1 MKSAISQPFSV
12 TASKEPVSVKSIA
25 RYYLTEASGTT
36 PSANDSRWKLVN
48 EGEAVPM
55 PTSAAP
61 YLWKKT
67 VTTFTDGTSST
78 AIEFGGSL
86 GKNGIDYDLVPSHS
100 SIVKA
105 EDGTLSPTNVSCKI
119 IKRNADG
126 TAEQLSSVPTGYS
139 IAVYRDSTTVSSAY
153 TPGSNVST
161 SGTTTSISF
170 VLKYGSVEVERH
182 SLNVIAEGGQ
192 GIDGRGIQSQ
202 DYRFKATASSA
213 VPSSPT
219 NDTTWN
225 TWNALSRIEYS
236 ASNPYLWRC
245 CKTVYVD
252 GNGNTETTYLVDG
265 PTVWGQDGD
274 DAVYLD
280 LDNQMDSISVNP
292 SGAMTD
298 LQTFTIHATL
308 YKGASPVTG
317 GITAPTASSIAL
329 NGVTPTVNTSG
340 GVVTIQYAFTSIP
353 TIFEDRHYTVTIPVV
368 YGGKTYSA
376 VFTLAPV
383 RKGESA
389 RTYNVIPSMSACPFA
404 RNSDNSLSPASYS
417 VTCGYS
423 SSNGSSVAT
432 YANVTG
438 TFNTSWHIFYR
449 KKSNN
454 SYDPWTSYG
463 GAITIT
469 SSYQAIEFCI
479 AKTTTASSVVDSN
492 IVDREVVPVLV
503 GGANG
508 ANGTNAFVVDLD
520 NEMDAIPCDS
530 SGYLSSARTFNLNI
544 GAYYGTT
551 SVNLNSVSCTVNSTN
566 SGISINTNT
575 AKSPVI
581 TFAAGTY
588 SGTYEFTFTCKHNTY
603 GTRTVVFT
611 VVVQKAGS
619 PGSSPAIY
627 NLVPSHTSLSFAR
640 DSNGNLTGSYSV
652 TCQVSRT
659 VGGSTSIVTP
669 STYGLTIKW
678 GWNSTDP
685 CTATYSSALS
695 LNTSSASNTNLVF
708 ELYSGS
714 TRIDRETIPI
724 IKDGPKGGTGDPGTG
739 ISAVYFA
746 RMFTMA
752 FSAPGERASGWIG
765 STESNY
771 PTEQGLSKEN
781 RFLWERKT
789 TSYTNGKSPT
799 YEVSLIAQY
808 ESGVCANLLEDTA
821 FNDINDMDA
830 WNTKN
835 GSVISLAYDNNNGF
849 NKSPQVQAVTNVLQ
863 QRVYRSGVVQKLAP
877 STWYTLSFYA
887 RAWEYYDIYNGSA
900 VYNSVSPYYAVQTA
914 FGSIYLDPGQE
925 VTAFVTGYV
934 ASSAVKMRYYIYR
947 ESANGTWAQSSYT
960 EFTSTSASTRTIVF
974 KNNLSSSVQVYFR
987 GYVFLANGSQN
998 SSSASTNRGYVT
1010 CVRLYRGCMLDTYLY
1025 RGDSGNAIAN
1035 DTAHPWIVDGKA
1047 ISAATTLRDGG
1058 SLPEMSGTYVGFSAD
1073 GHVRWQLTGQWKRHS
1088 VTFFTSA
1095 SLAADVDYSV
1105 LFRLMGVGHNTIIAE
1120 PKLERNTMATEWIE
1134 HTNDRMAADF
1144 QHIYAGVWSASTAYM
1159 YANGVRHVVRAPKS
1173 DGTKT
1178 FFRLKKRTP
1187 ASGRVS
1193 STSPYADTSWWEEA
1207 SFLRFAAA
1215 ELLLADQA
1223 IITFTQTNRILVKN
1237 SAGNVS
1243 AGMGGAIGDGDVPLW
1258 VGASYDDRLSAP
1270 FRVNI
1275 QGHIFG
1281 TKGMIGGWVLADT
1294 KMYSQLGR
1302 INGTES
1308 TDYTNSSFVPNIS
1321 LDSVNGEILAGKD
1334 VRINGDGIQLFNGNT
1349 LCAKLSNE
1357 FINTAID
1364 TTPQT
1369 GNGTL
1374 STYYSSSVY
1383 IPTTAYYRATATW
1396 QVTKDCGYCYNGSTI
1411 KLTNATFKITL
1422 PAAPSGGTLS
1432 WGTSTLKVY
1441 VKGSN
1446 GGSYVFYTTTVTTST
1461 INQALTFSNTVTIDG
1476 SSLKEGRYTIYYE
1489 IVSNFT
1495 SQSAS
1500 GSTPSATLYIS
1511 AAGWSYSRSV
1521 ALITLIGNNG
1531 IFTRNSNTT
1540 YMIQTSG
1547 GFLARC
1553 GNYALRVTSSG
1564 IQKSVNGGTNWTSL

>member
-48 EGEAVPM
+48 EGEAAPM

-105 EDGTLSPTNVSCKI
+105 EDGTLSPANVSCKI

-126 TAEQLSSVPTGYS
+126 TAENLSSVPTGYS

-202 DYRFKATASSA
+202 DYRFKATASSPM
-213 VPSSPT
+213 PSSPT

-225 TWNALSRIEYS
+225 TWFTLSNSGYS
-236 ASNPYLWRC
+236 AANPYLWRC

-298 LQTFTIHATL
+298 HQTFTIHATL
-308 YKGASPVTG
+308 YKGASSVTG
-317 GITAPTASSIAL
+317 GITAPTASAITL

-383 RKGESA
+383 RTGENA
-389 RTYNVIPSMSACPFA
+389 RTYNVIPSMSSCPFA
-404 RNSDNSLSPASYS
+404 RNTDNSLSPASYS
-417 VTCGYS
+417 ITCGYS
-423 SSNGSSVAT
+423 SANGSSVAT
-432 YANVTG
+432 YTDVKS
-438 TFNTSWHIFYR
+438 TFNGSWHIFYR
-449 KKSNN
+449 KRQNGSWDN
-454 SYDPWTSYG
+454 SWTSYS

-544 GAYYGTT
+544 GAYYGTA

-611 VVVQKAGS
+611 VVVQKAGAT
-619 PGSSPAIY
+619 GSSPAIY

-659 VGGSTSIVTP
+659 VGSSTSIVAP

-1047 ISAATTLRDGG
+1047 ISAATILSDGG

-1120 PKLERNTMATEWIE
+1120 PKLERNTIATEWIE
-1134 HTNDRMAADF
+1134 HSNDRMASDF

-1159 YANGVRHVVRAPKS
+1159 YANGVRHVVRAKKS
-1173 DGTKT
+1173 ANGEMTY
-1178 FFRLKKRTP
+1178 FRLKKRTSP
-1187 ASGRVS
+1187 SGYKN
-1193 STSPYADTSWWEEA
+1193 STEPYSDTSYWEEA
-1207 SFLRFAAA
+1207 SYLKFVATDLM
-1215 ELLLADQA
+1215 LADEV
-1223 IITFTQTNRILVKN
+1223 ITDKLTVSKIRGAGGKFILDKDGNVTGINCKFINSSVSGYFHKEKVTITSANWNQYMTTSSDGYSMFDLEKTGSWIEITYAPSATNHIFFKYVTKN
-1237 SAGNVS
+1237 SRLEDWHDGARSLVGQNVLLYNKS
-1243 AGMGGAIGDGDVPLW
+1243 GKTFQI
-1258 VGASYDDRLSAP
+1258 
-1270 FRVNI
+1270 
-1275 QGHIFG
+1275 
-1281 TKGMIGGWVLADT
+1281 T
-1294 KMYSQLGR
+1294 
-1302 INGTES
+1302 
-1308 TDYTNSSFVPNIS
+1308 TNFHNS
-1321 LDSVNGEILAGKD
+1321 
-1334 VRINGDGIQLFNGNT
+1334 
-1349 LCAKLSNE
+1349 
-1357 FINTAID
+1357 
-1364 TTPQT
+1364 
-1369 GNGTL
+1369 
-1374 STYYSSSVY
+1374 
-1383 IPTTAYYRATATW
+1383 
-1396 QVTKDCGYCYNGSTI
+1396 
-1411 KLTNATFKITL
+1411 
-1422 PAAPSGGTLS
+1422 SGGTVPQV
-1432 WGTSTLKVY
+1432 TL
-1441 VKGSN
+1441 
-1446 GGSYVFYTTTVTTST
+1446 
-1461 INQALTFSNTVTIDG
+1461 
-1476 SSLKEGRYTIYYE
+1476 
-1489 IVSNFT
+1489 
-1495 SQSAS
+1495 
-1500 GSTPSATLYIS
+1500 
-1511 AAGWSYSRSV
+1511 
-1521 ALITLIGNNG
+1521 
-1531 IFTRNSNTT
+1531 
-1540 YMIQTSG
+1540 
-1547 GFLARC
+1547 
-1553 GNYALRVTSSG
+1553 SSG
-1564 IQKSVNGGTNWTSL
+1564 YFISMDCKSGIDSDNYEEVYWTFVIGKYSA

>member
-161 SGTTTSISF
+161 NGTTTSISF

-213 VPSSPT
+213 VPTTPT

-298 LQTFTIHATL
+298 HQTFTIHATL

-317 GITAPTASSIAL
+317 GITAPTASNIAI

-404 RNSDNSLSPASYS
+404 RNTDNSLSPASYS
-417 VTCGYS
+417 ITCGYS

-449 KKSNN
+449 TKSNN
-454 SYDPWTSYG
+454 TYGSWTSYG

-479 AKTTTASSVVDSN
+479 AKTTTASAVSDSN

-611 VVVQKAGS
+611 VVVQKAGAT
-619 PGSSPAIY
+619 GSSPAIY

-659 VGGSTSIVTP
+659 VGSSTSIVAP

-724 IKDGPKGGTGDPGTG
+724 IKDGSKGGTGDPGNG

-887 RAWEYYDIYNGSA
+887 RAWEYYDIYNSSA

-947 ESANGTWAQSSYT
+947 ESADGTWAQSSNT

-998 SSSASTNRGYVT
+998 SSSASSNRGYVT

-1047 ISAATTLRDGG
+1047 ISAATTLSDGG

-1134 HTNDRMAADF
+1134 HSNDRMASDF

-1159 YANGVRHVVRAPKS
+1159 YANGVRHVVRAKKS
-1173 DGTKT
+1173 ANGEMTY
-1178 FFRLKKRTP
+1178 FRLKKRTSP
-1187 ASGRVS
+1187 SGYEN
-1193 STSPYADTSWWEEA
+1193 STEPYSDTSYWEEA
-1207 SFLRFAAA
+1207 SYLKFVATDLM
-1215 ELLLADQA
+1215 LADEV
-1223 IITFTQTNRILVKN
+1223 ITDKLTVSKIRGAGGKFILDKD
-1237 SAGNVS
+1237 GNVT
-1243 AGMGGAIGDGDVPLW
+1243 G
-1258 VGASYDDRLSAP
+1258 
-1270 FRVNI
+1270 
-1275 QGHIFG
+1275 
-1281 TKGMIGGWVLADT
+1281 
-1294 KMYSQLGR
+1294 
-1302 INGTES
+1302 INCKFI
-1308 TDYTNSSFVPNIS
+1308 NSSVSGYFHK
-1321 LDSVNGEILAGKD
+1321 EK
-1334 VRINGDGIQLFNGNT
+1334 
-1349 LCAKLSNE
+1349 
-1357 FINTAID
+1357 
-1364 TTPQT
+1364 
-1369 GNGTL
+1369 
-1374 STYYSSSVY
+1374 
-1383 IPTTAYYRATATW
+1383 
-1396 QVTKDCGYCYNGSTI
+1396 VT
-1411 KLTNATFKITL
+1411 ITS
-1422 PAAPSGGTLS
+1422 AN
-1432 WGTSTLKVY
+1432 WNQY
-1441 VKGSN
+1441 M
-1446 GGSYVFYTTTVTTST
+1446 TTS
-1461 INQALTFSNTVTIDG
+1461 SDG
-1476 SSLKEGRYTIYYE
+1476 YSMFDLEKTGSWIE
-1489 IVSNFT
+1489 IT
-1495 SQSAS
+1495 YA
-1500 GSTPSATLYIS
+1500 PSATNHIFFKYVAKNSGLENWYDG
-1511 AAGWSYSRSV
+1511 ARSLV
-1521 ALITLIGNNG
+1521 GQNVLMYNKSGKTFQITTNFHN
-1531 IFTRNSNTT
+1531 
-1540 YMIQTSG
+1540 
-1547 GFLARC
+1547 
-1553 GNYALRVTSSG
+1553 SSG
-1564 IQKSVNGGTNWTSL
+1564 VSVPQVTLSSGYFISMDCKSGIDSNGNEEVYWTFVIGKYSA

>member
-161 SGTTTSISF
+161 SGTTTSMTF
-170 VLKYGSVEVERH
+170 VLKYGSVEIERH

-192 GIDGRGIQSQ
+192 GVDGRGIQSQ

-219 NDTTWN
+219 NDATWN
-225 TWNALSRIEYS
+225 TWFTLSNSGYS
-236 ASNPYLWRC
+236 AANPYLWRC

-298 LQTFTIHATL
+298 HQTFTIHATL

-317 GITAPTASSIAL
+317 GITAPTASAIAL

-340 GVVTIQYAFTSIP
+340 GVVTVKYAFTSIP

-417 VTCGYS
+417 ITCGYS

-438 TFNTSWHIFYR
+438 AFNTSWHIFYR

-479 AKTTTASSVVDSN
+479 AKTTTASAVSDSN

-551 SVNLNSVSCTVNSTN
+551 SVNLNSVSGTVNSTN

-611 VVVQKAGS
+611 VVVQKAGAT
-619 PGSSPAIY
+619 GSSPAIY

-724 IKDGPKGGTGDPGTG
+724 IKDGSKGGTGDPGTG

-799 YEVSLIAQY
+799 YEVSLLAQY

-947 ESANGTWAQSSYT
+947 ESADGTWAQSSNT

-1047 ISAATTLRDGG
+1047 ISAATTLSDGG

-1120 PKLERNTMATEWIE
+1120 PKLERNTIATEWIE
-1134 HTNDRMAADF
+1134 HSNDRMASDF
-1144 QHIYAGVWSASTAYM
+1144 QHIYAGEWASGTAYM
-1159 YANGVRHVVRAPKS
+1159 YANGVRHVVRAKKS
-1173 DGTKT
+1173 ASGEKT
-1178 FFRLKKRTP
+1178 FFRLKKRT
-1187 ASGRVS
+1187 S
-1193 STSPYADTSWWEEA
+1193 STGYVSTSEPYSDTTYWEQASYLKFVATDLMLAEEVITDKLTVSKIRGAGGKFILDADGNVTGINCKFINSSVSGFFHKEKLSITSRNWNQYINTTTDGYSMFDLEKTGSWIEVNYA
-1207 SFLRFAAA
+1207 PSA
-1215 ELLLADQA
+1215 
-1223 IITFTQTNRILVKN
+1223 TNHLFFKYVSKN
-1237 SAGNVS
+1237 SGLTDWHDDARSLVGQNVIIYNKS
-1243 AGMGGAIGDGDVPLW
+1243 GKT
-1258 VGASYDDRLSAP
+1258 
-1270 FRVNI
+1270 I
-1275 QGHIFG
+1275 QI
-1281 TKGMIGGWVLADT
+1281 T
-1294 KMYSQLGR
+1294 
-1302 INGTES
+1302 
-1308 TDYTNSSFVPNIS
+1308 TNFH
-1321 LDSVNGEILAGKD
+1321 
-1334 VRINGDGIQLFNGNT
+1334 
-1349 LCAKLSNE
+1349 
-1357 FINTAID
+1357 
-1364 TTPQT
+1364 
-1369 GNGTL
+1369 
-1374 STYYSSSVY
+1374 
-1383 IPTTAYYRATATW
+1383 
-1396 QVTKDCGYCYNGSTI
+1396 
-1411 KLTNATFKITL
+1411 
-1422 PAAPSGGTLS
+1422 
-1432 WGTSTLKVY
+1432 
-1441 VKGSN
+1441 
-1446 GGSYVFYTTTVTTST
+1446 
-1461 INQALTFSNTVTIDG
+1461 
-1476 SSLKEGRYTIYYE
+1476 
-1489 IVSNFT
+1489 
-1495 SQSAS
+1495 SAS
-1500 GSTPSATLYIS
+1500 GTNVPQITLSSGYFIS
-1511 AAGWSYSRSV
+1511 MDCKHCIDSGGYEEVYWSY
-1521 ALITLIGNNG
+1521 ITGK
-1531 IFTRNSNTT
+1531 NS
-1540 YMIQTSG
+1540 Q
-1547 GFLARC
+1547 
-1553 GNYALRVTSSG
+1553 
-1564 IQKSVNGGTNWTSL
+1564 

>member
-202 DYRFKATASSA
+202 DYRFKATESSA
-213 VPSSPT
+213 TPTTPT

-225 TWNALSRIEYS
+225 TWTTLSNSGYS
-236 ASNPYLWRC
+236 ASKPYLWRC
-245 CKTVYVD
+245 CRTIYVD

-292 SGAMTD
+292 SGAMTAV
-298 LQTFTIHATL
+298 QSFTIHATL

-317 GITAPTASSIAL
+317 GITVPTASAITL
-329 NGVTPTVNTSG
+329 NGVTPIVNTSG

-479 AKTTTASSVVDSN
+479 AKTTTASAISDSN

-544 GAYYGTT
+544 DAYYGTT

-611 VVVQKAGS
+611 VVVQKAGAT
-619 PGSSPAIY
+619 GSSPAIY

-849 NKSPQVQAVTNVLQ
+849 NKSPQVQVVTNVLQ

-947 ESANGTWAQSSYT
+947 ESADGTWAQSSNT

-1047 ISAATTLRDGG
+1047 ISAATTLSDGG

-1120 PKLERNTMATEWIE
+1120 PKLERNTIATEWIE
-1134 HTNDRMAADF
+1134 HSNDRMASDF
-1144 QHIYAGVWSASTAYM
+1144 QHIYAGEWASGTAYM
-1159 YANGVRHVVRAPKS
+1159 YANGVRHVVRAKKS
-1173 DGTKT
+1173 ASGEKT
-1178 FFRLKKRTP
+1178 FFRLKKRT
-1187 ASGRVS
+1187 S
-1193 STSPYADTSWWEEA
+1193 STGYVSTSEPYSDTTYWEQASYLKFVATDLMLAEEVITDKLTVSKIRGAGGKFILDADGNVTGINCKFINSSVSGFFHKEKLSITSRNWNQYINTTTDGYSMFDLEKTGSWIEVNYA
-1207 SFLRFAAA
+1207 PSA
-1215 ELLLADQA
+1215 
-1223 IITFTQTNRILVKN
+1223 TNHLFFKYVSKN
-1237 SAGNVS
+1237 SGLTDWHDDARSLVGQNVIIYNKS
-1243 AGMGGAIGDGDVPLW
+1243 GKT
-1258 VGASYDDRLSAP
+1258 
-1270 FRVNI
+1270 I
-1275 QGHIFG
+1275 QI
-1281 TKGMIGGWVLADT
+1281 T
-1294 KMYSQLGR
+1294 
-1302 INGTES
+1302 
-1308 TDYTNSSFVPNIS
+1308 TNFH
-1321 LDSVNGEILAGKD
+1321 
-1334 VRINGDGIQLFNGNT
+1334 
-1349 LCAKLSNE
+1349 
-1357 FINTAID
+1357 
-1364 TTPQT
+1364 
-1369 GNGTL
+1369 
-1374 STYYSSSVY
+1374 
-1383 IPTTAYYRATATW
+1383 
-1396 QVTKDCGYCYNGSTI
+1396 
-1411 KLTNATFKITL
+1411 
-1422 PAAPSGGTLS
+1422 
-1432 WGTSTLKVY
+1432 
-1441 VKGSN
+1441 
-1446 GGSYVFYTTTVTTST
+1446 
-1461 INQALTFSNTVTIDG
+1461 
-1476 SSLKEGRYTIYYE
+1476 
-1489 IVSNFT
+1489 
-1495 SQSAS
+1495 SAS
-1500 GSTPSATLYIS
+1500 GTNVPQITLSSGYFIS
-1511 AAGWSYSRSV
+1511 MDCKHCIDSGGYEEVYWSY
-1521 ALITLIGNNG
+1521 ITGK
-1531 IFTRNSNTT
+1531 NS
-1540 YMIQTSG
+1540 Q
-1547 GFLARC
+1547 
-1553 GNYALRVTSSG
+1553 
-1564 IQKSVNGGTNWTSL
+1564 

>member
-12 TASKEPVSVKSIA
+12 TASKEPISVKSIA

-48 EGEAVPM
+48 EGEPVPM

-105 EDGTLSPTNVSCKI
+105 ENGTLSPANVSCKI

-139 IAVYRDSTTVSSAY
+139 IAVYRDSTAVSSAY

-213 VPSSPT
+213 VPTTPT

-298 LQTFTIHATL
+298 HQTFTIHATL

-317 GITAPTASSIAL
+317 GITAPTASAIAI

-404 RNSDNSLSPASYS
+404 RNTDNSLSPASYS
-417 VTCGYS
+417 ITCGYS

-449 KKSNN
+449 TKSNN
-454 SYDPWTSYG
+454 TYGSWTSYG

-479 AKTTTASSVVDSN
+479 AKTTTASAVSDSN

-581 TFAAGTY
+581 TFAAGAY

-611 VVVQKAGS
+611 VVVQKAGAT
-619 PGSSPAIY
+619 GSSPAIY

-752 FSAPGERASGWIG
+752 FSAPGGRASGWIG
-765 STESNY
+765 STGSNY

-887 RAWEYYDIYNGSA
+887 RAWEYYDIYNSSA

-925 VTAFVTGYV
+925 VTALVTGYV

-947 ESANGTWAQSSYT
+947 ESADGTWAQSSNT

-998 SSSASTNRGYVT
+998 SSSASSNRGYVT

-1047 ISAATTLRDGG
+1047 ISAATTLSDGG

-1134 HTNDRMAADF
+1134 HSNDRMASDF

-1159 YANGVRHVVRAPKS
+1159 YANGVRHVVRAKKS
-1173 DGTKT
+1173 ANGEMTY
-1178 FFRLKKRTP
+1178 FRLKKRTSP
-1187 ASGRVS
+1187 SGYEN
-1193 STSPYADTSWWEEA
+1193 STEPYSDTSYWEEA
-1207 SFLRFAAA
+1207 SYLKFVATDLM
-1215 ELLLADQA
+1215 LADEV
-1223 IITFTQTNRILVKN
+1223 ITDKLTVSKIRGAGGKFILDKD
-1237 SAGNVS
+1237 GNVT
-1243 AGMGGAIGDGDVPLW
+1243 G
-1258 VGASYDDRLSAP
+1258 
-1270 FRVNI
+1270 
-1275 QGHIFG
+1275 
-1281 TKGMIGGWVLADT
+1281 
-1294 KMYSQLGR
+1294 
-1302 INGTES
+1302 INCKFI
-1308 TDYTNSSFVPNIS
+1308 NSSVSGYFHK
-1321 LDSVNGEILAGKD
+1321 EK
-1334 VRINGDGIQLFNGNT
+1334 
-1349 LCAKLSNE
+1349 
-1357 FINTAID
+1357 
-1364 TTPQT
+1364 
-1369 GNGTL
+1369 
-1374 STYYSSSVY
+1374 
-1383 IPTTAYYRATATW
+1383 
-1396 QVTKDCGYCYNGSTI
+1396 VT
-1411 KLTNATFKITL
+1411 ITS
-1422 PAAPSGGTLS
+1422 AN
-1432 WGTSTLKVY
+1432 WNQY
-1441 VKGSN
+1441 M
-1446 GGSYVFYTTTVTTST
+1446 TTS
-1461 INQALTFSNTVTIDG
+1461 SDG
-1476 SSLKEGRYTIYYE
+1476 YSMFDLEKTGSWIE
-1489 IVSNFT
+1489 IT
-1495 SQSAS
+1495 YA
-1500 GSTPSATLYIS
+1500 PSATNHIFFKYVAKNSGLENWHDG
-1511 AAGWSYSRSV
+1511 ARSLV
-1521 ALITLIGNNG
+1521 GQNVLMYNKSGKTFQITTN
-1531 IFTRNSNTT
+1531 FHNSPGVSVP
-1540 YMIQTSG
+1540 Q
-1547 GFLARC
+1547 
-1553 GNYALRVTSSG
+1553 VTLSSG
-1564 IQKSVNGGTNWTSL
+1564 YFISMDCKSGIDSNGNEEVYWTFVIGKYSA

>member
-67 VTTFTDGTSST
+67 VTTFTDGASST

-86 GKNGIDYDLVPSHS
+86 GENGIDYDLVPSHS

-126 TAEQLSSVPTGYS
+126 TAEQLSSVPLGYS

-153 TPGSNVST
+153 TPGNNVST
-161 SGTTTSISF
+161 SGTTASMTF

-225 TWNALSRIEYS
+225 TWFTLSNSGYS
-236 ASNPYLWRC
+236 AANPYLWRC

-317 GITAPTASSIAL
+317 GITAPTASNIAL

-404 RNSDNSLSPASYS
+404 RNTDNSLSPASYS
-417 VTCGYS
+417 ITCGYS

-432 YANVTG
+432 YTNVTG

-449 KKSNN
+449 TKSNN
-454 SYDPWTSYG
+454 TYGSWTSYG

-611 VVVQKAGS
+611 VVVQKAGAT
-619 PGSSPAIY
+619 GSSPAIY

-724 IKDGPKGGTGDPGTG
+724 IKDGSKGGTGDPGNG
-739 ISAVYFA
+739 IASVSFA

-752 FSAPGERASGWIG
+752 FSAPASNASGWIA
-765 STESNY
+765 STSSSYPSES
-771 PTEQGLSKEN
+771 GLSKEN
-781 RFLWERKT
+781 RYLWQRKT
-789 TSYTNGKSPT
+789 TTYTNTSVATT
-799 YEVSLIAQY
+799 YEVSLLAQY

-830 WNTKN
+830 WDKV
-835 GSVISLAYDNNNGF
+835 GSVAINAYENQNAFSFFPNYNTSYTDILKQLVY
-849 NKSPQVQAVTNVLQ
+849 KSGMLT
-863 QRVYRSGVVQKLAP
+863 KLEAN
-877 STWYTLSFYA
+877 TWYTLSFYGMMESA
-887 RAWEYYDIYNGSA
+887 ITYYNGSP
-900 VYNSVSPYYAVQTA
+900 VYNSVSPYYAIQTA
-914 FGSIYLDPGQE
+914 RAKFYLDAGQQMT
-925 VTAFVTGYV
+925 VTVTGYV
-934 ASSAVKMRYYIYR
+934 ASTAVKIRYYAWR
-947 ESANGTWAQSSYT
+947 ENSDGTWASASNT
-960 EFTSTSASTRTIVF
+960 EFTSTSRTTKTFTFTNNASSAQLIRIG
-974 KNNLSSSVQVYFR
+974 
-987 GYVFLANGSQN
+987 GYVFLSNGTQN
-998 SSSASTNRGYVT
+998 PSSATTNRGYITKVQ
-1010 CVRLYRGCMLDTYLY
+1010 VARGCCLDTFMY
-1025 RGDSGNAIAN
+1025 RSDNGAAVQCSSSV
-1035 DTAHPWIVDGKA
+1035 PWIVDGKA
-1047 ISAATTLRDGG
+1047 VFAATNLGG
-1058 SLPEMSGTYVGFSAD
+1058 GQYSNDFGTNAYFTQD
-1073 GHVRWQLTGQWKRHS
+1073 GHMRWQMNPSVRRHS
-1088 VTFFTSA
+1088 VTFKTA
-1095 SLAADVDYSV
+1095 STLAAGTNYYV
-1105 LFRLMGVGHNTIIAE
+1105 LFRLCNSSHSGWICM

-1134 HTNDRMAADF
+1134 HSNDRMASDF

-1159 YANGVRHVVRAPKS
+1159 YANGVRHVVRAKKS
-1173 DGTKT
+1173 ANGEMTY
-1178 FFRLKKRTP
+1178 FRLKKRTSP
-1187 ASGRVS
+1187 SGYEN
-1193 STSPYADTSWWEEA
+1193 STEPYSDTSYWEEA
-1207 SFLRFAAA
+1207 SYLKFVATDLM
-1215 ELLLADQA
+1215 LADEV
-1223 IITFTQTNRILVKN
+1223 ITDKLTVSKIRGAGGKFILDKD
-1237 SAGNVS
+1237 GNVT
-1243 AGMGGAIGDGDVPLW
+1243 G
-1258 VGASYDDRLSAP
+1258 
-1270 FRVNI
+1270 
-1275 QGHIFG
+1275 
-1281 TKGMIGGWVLADT
+1281 
-1294 KMYSQLGR
+1294 
-1302 INGTES
+1302 INCKFI
-1308 TDYTNSSFVPNIS
+1308 NSSVSGYFHK
-1321 LDSVNGEILAGKD
+1321 EK
-1334 VRINGDGIQLFNGNT
+1334 
-1349 LCAKLSNE
+1349 
-1357 FINTAID
+1357 
-1364 TTPQT
+1364 
-1369 GNGTL
+1369 
-1374 STYYSSSVY
+1374 
-1383 IPTTAYYRATATW
+1383 
-1396 QVTKDCGYCYNGSTI
+1396 VT
-1411 KLTNATFKITL
+1411 ITS
-1422 PAAPSGGTLS
+1422 AN
-1432 WGTSTLKVY
+1432 WNQY
-1441 VKGSN
+1441 M
-1446 GGSYVFYTTTVTTST
+1446 TTS
-1461 INQALTFSNTVTIDG
+1461 SDG
-1476 SSLKEGRYTIYYE
+1476 YSMFDLGKTGSWIE
-1489 IVSNFT
+1489 IT
-1495 SQSAS
+1495 YA
-1500 GSTPSATLYIS
+1500 PSATNHIFFKYVAKNSVLENWHDG
-1511 AAGWSYSRSV
+1511 ARSLV
-1521 ALITLIGNNG
+1521 GQNVLMYNKSGKTFQITTNFHN
-1531 IFTRNSNTT
+1531 
-1540 YMIQTSG
+1540 
-1547 GFLARC
+1547 
-1553 GNYALRVTSSG
+1553 SSG
-1564 IQKSVNGGTNWTSL
+1564 VSVPQVTLSSGYFISMDCKSGIDSNGNEEVYWTFVIGKYSA

>member
-161 SGTTTSISF
+161 SGTTTSMTF
-170 VLKYGSVEVERH
+170 VLKYGSVEIERH

-192 GIDGRGIQSQ
+192 GVDGRGIQSQ

-219 NDTTWN
+219 NDATWN
-225 TWNALSRIEYS
+225 TWFTLSNSGYS
-236 ASNPYLWRC
+236 AANPYLWRC

-298 LQTFTIHATL
+298 HQTFTIHATL

-317 GITAPTASSIAL
+317 GITAPTASAIAL

-340 GVVTIQYAFTSIP
+340 GVVTVKYAFTSIP

-417 VTCGYS
+417 ITCGYS

-438 TFNTSWHIFYR
+438 AFNTSWHIFYR

-479 AKTTTASSVVDSN
+479 AKTTTASAVSDSN

-611 VVVQKAGS
+611 VVVQKAGAT
-619 PGSSPAIY
+619 GSSPAIY

-724 IKDGPKGGTGDPGTG
+724 IKDGSKGGTGDPGTG

-799 YEVSLIAQY
+799 YEVSLLAQY

-947 ESANGTWAQSSYT
+947 ESADGTWAQSSNT

-1047 ISAATTLRDGG
+1047 ISAATTLSDGG

-1120 PKLERNTMATEWIE
+1120 PKLERNTIATEWIE
-1134 HTNDRMAADF
+1134 HSNDRMASDF
-1144 QHIYAGVWSASTAYM
+1144 QHIYAGEWASGTAYM
-1159 YANGVRHVVRAPKS
+1159 YANGVRHVVRAKKS
-1173 DGTKT
+1173 ASGEKT
-1178 FFRLKKRTP
+1178 FFRLKKRT
-1187 ASGRVS
+1187 S
-1193 STSPYADTSWWEEA
+1193 STGYVSTSEPYSDTTYWEQASYLKFVATDLMLAEEVITDKLTVSKIRGAGGKFILDADGNVTGINCKFINSSVSGFFHKEKLSITSRNWNQYINTTTDGYSMFDLEKTGSWIEVNYA
-1207 SFLRFAAA
+1207 PSA
-1215 ELLLADQA
+1215 
-1223 IITFTQTNRILVKN
+1223 TNHLFFKYVSKN
-1237 SAGNVS
+1237 SGLTDWHDDARSLVGQNVIIYNKS
-1243 AGMGGAIGDGDVPLW
+1243 GKT
-1258 VGASYDDRLSAP
+1258 
-1270 FRVNI
+1270 I
-1275 QGHIFG
+1275 QI
-1281 TKGMIGGWVLADT
+1281 T
-1294 KMYSQLGR
+1294 
-1302 INGTES
+1302 
-1308 TDYTNSSFVPNIS
+1308 TNFH
-1321 LDSVNGEILAGKD
+1321 
-1334 VRINGDGIQLFNGNT
+1334 
-1349 LCAKLSNE
+1349 
-1357 FINTAID
+1357 
-1364 TTPQT
+1364 
-1369 GNGTL
+1369 
-1374 STYYSSSVY
+1374 
-1383 IPTTAYYRATATW
+1383 
-1396 QVTKDCGYCYNGSTI
+1396 
-1411 KLTNATFKITL
+1411 
-1422 PAAPSGGTLS
+1422 
-1432 WGTSTLKVY
+1432 
-1441 VKGSN
+1441 
-1446 GGSYVFYTTTVTTST
+1446 
-1461 INQALTFSNTVTIDG
+1461 
-1476 SSLKEGRYTIYYE
+1476 
-1489 IVSNFT
+1489 
-1495 SQSAS
+1495 SAS
-1500 GSTPSATLYIS
+1500 GTNVPQITLSSGYFIS
-1511 AAGWSYSRSV
+1511 MDCKHCIDSGGYEEVYWSY
-1521 ALITLIGNNG
+1521 ITGK
-1531 IFTRNSNTT
+1531 NS
-1540 YMIQTSG
+1540 Q
-1547 GFLARC
+1547 
-1553 GNYALRVTSSG
+1553 
-1564 IQKSVNGGTNWTSL
+1564 